1 MGKLPSR
8 EIFGGVLLN
17 QKLTPGSL
25 RTPEDRARLAAML
38 RTFFDDMKGWH
49 IQYNLVSR
57 ETLLDAK
64 KHPERH
70 RDLVVR
76 VAGYSAYFNDLAPEQ
91 QDDIIARTEH
101 SFR

>member
-1 MGKLPSR
+1 
-8 EIFGGVLLN
+8 
-17 QKLTPGSL
+17 
-25 RTPEDRARLAAML
+25 ML

-76 VAGYSAYFNDLAPEQ
+76 VAGYSAYFNDLATEQ

-101 SFR
+101 SLR